1 MSEIT
6 QLRSGQGTSHT
17 TVPQSLLQ
25 FTPSQNETPNK
36 DVCNPA
42 RVLGAVMNIFSAP
55 TPSIPAG
62 ASCKRQNDKEHHYY
76 DKFSISS

>member
-17 TVPQSLLQ
+17 TMPQSLLQ
-25 FTPSQNETPNK
+25 FTPSQNETLNK

-42 RVLGAVMNIFSAP
+42 RVLGEVMVIFSVP
-55 TPSIPAG
+55 KPSIPAG
-62 ASCKRQNDKEHHYY
+62 APCKRQNDKEQHYY
-76 DKFSISS
+76 